1 MGFNYPACGFSTV
14 RDFAEAHRAG
24 ADEQL
29 AAFVQF
35 IDRPPFRDALRTK
48 DWAVFAAAYNGP
60 DYAKNQYN
68 IRLATAY
75 SQHCE

>member
-1 MGFNYPACGFSTV
+1 
-14 RDFAEAHRAG
+14 
-24 ADEQL
+24 
-29 AAFVQF
+29 
-35 IDRPPFRDALRTK
+35 TK